1 MIGTMR
7 GLLTTARWLL
17 RRPVTAHYPE
27 QHLPVQERYMGF
39 PALLTDDTA
48 DEPFCTGCMVC
59 VRECPTQCMSAQ
71 MHDNPKFV
79 DGSSHRRK
87 IIQEFEINLNRCI
100 LCGICVD
107 VCSFDAIEMSYEHEL
122 ASYARAGA
130 RADLTLLLEQGK
142 RYADASGWRPVNPEK
157 NSAGAALAKKAAA
170 AASKE
175 DAVAASKEVAA
186 PASRGD
192 STDANKENAA
202 TASAGDDE
210 ERAQP

>member
-1 MIGTMR
+1 MIGTVR

-59 VRECPTQCMSAQ
+59 VRECPTQCMSAT
-71 MHDNPKFV
+71 MHDNPKFA
-79 DGSSHRRK
+79 DGASHRRK

-130 RADLTLLLEQGK
+130 RADLTLLLEQG
-142 RYADASGWRPVNPEK
+142 RQYTEASGWTPANPEK

-175 DAVAASKEVAA
+175 DAAASKEDAA
-186 PASRGD
+186 SG
-192 STDANKENAA
+192 
-202 TASAGDDE
+202 GDE
-210 ERAQP
+210 EGART